1 MPDNNDRKFL
11 KGAAVL
17 AGAGILM
24 KLLGAVF
31 RIPLTNWIGDGMAYY
46 SVAYAIY
53 GTLVVIGTAGVP
65 IAISKLVSENIV
77 QGKYRNAHKV
87 FHVATLL
94 MLAIGTTGFLICF
107 FGADLIAGLIKSPK
121 SAPAIRAMSPA
132 LFFVPLFSSFRGF
145 FNGRQNMNPTAVSE
159 ITEQLVRCGVGLSLA
174 YMMSHPVLNEV
185 NAAAGASL
193 GASVGAIA
201 GLLIIFMIFLLNKK
215 PFEYKIEHGIQEVED
230 GKVLAKR
237 IAWIAVPIIIGSEI
251 MPIMTVIDTG
261 IVMNVLQANGWS
273 RAVTEHLYGL
283 YGGYCNSII
292 AFPQIFTQA
301 VAVSLVPAI
310 SAHFAKKDSG
320 RVNDTTNL
328 GYRTTMIMGFPCAL
342 GLFVIAEPILK
353 LMYFRQPKSC
363 EEAAP
368 IMMIMAISVIFLA
381 HMQTSVSVLQAVGKQ
396 LLPVRNLAFACIGK
410 VVVTY
415 LTVSIHAINVKGAA
429 IGTMFAYIVTLL
441 LNEYSVKKYT
451 GLKHQIS
458 LTYVRPGAAALGMAA
473 VTYGVYRL
481 VTYILAGHGANVV
494 NAAGV
499 LAAILCAAAVYVIL
513 LFAFKAIKME
523 ELDNFPGGKRL
534 AKILQKFLPKVL
546 LR

>member
-1 MPDNNDRKFL
+1 MPDSNDKKFL

-31 RIPLTNWIGDGMAYY
+31 RIPLTNWIGDGMTYY

-65 IAISKLVSENIV
+65 IAISKLVSENIAC
-77 QGKYRNAHKV
+77 GKYRNAHKV

-94 MLAIGTTGFLICF
+94 MLAIGTVGFLICF
-107 FGADLIAGLIKSPK
+107 AGADVIANLIKSPG
-121 SAPAIRAMSPA
+121 SAQAIRAMSPA

-159 ITEQLVRCGVGLSLA
+159 ITEQLVRCGVGLGLA

-185 NAAAGASL
+185 KAAAGASL
-193 GASVGAIA
+193 GASVGAVA
-201 GLLIIFMIFLLNKK
+201 GLLIIFLIFVLNKK
-215 PFEYKIEHGIQEVED
+215 PFTHKIEHGIPDVDD
-230 GKVLAKR
+230 GKTLAKR

-273 RAVTEHLYGL
+273 RSVTEHLYSL
-283 YGGYCNSII
+283 YGGYCNPII

-310 SAHFAKKDSG
+310 SAHFARKDPK
-320 RVNDTTNL
+320 RVNDTINL
-328 GYRTTMIMGFPCAL
+328 GYRTTMIMGLPCAI

-353 LMYFRQPKSC
+353 LMYFRQPQSC

-396 LLPVRNLAFACIGK
+396 FLPVRNLAFACVGK
-410 VVVTY
+410 VAVTY
-415 LTVSIHAINVKGAA
+415 MTVSIHAINVKGAA
-429 IGTMFAYIVTLL
+429 IGTMFAYVVTLM

-451 GLKHQIS
+451 GLKHEIS
-458 LTYVRPGAAALGMAA
+458 LTYIRPGVAALCMGAI
-473 VTYGVYRL
+473 TYGVYKL
-481 VTYILAGHGANVV
+481 ITYLAAGHSANMV
-494 NAAGV
+494 NALGV
-499 LAAILCAAAVYVIL
+499 MTAILCAATVYIVL
-513 LFAFKAIKME
+513 LFAFKAIRME
-523 ELDNFPGGKRL
+523 EIQDFPGGERL
-534 AKILQKFLPKVL
+534 AGLIRKFLPKAL

>member
-1 MPDNNDRKFL
+1 M
-11 KGAAVL
+11 
-17 AGAGILM
+17 I
-24 KLLGAVF
+24 
-31 RIPLTNWIGDGMAYY
+31 I
-46 SVAYAIY
+46 
-53 GTLVVIGTAGVP
+53 
-65 IAISKLVSENIV
+65 
-77 QGKYRNAHKV
+77 
-87 FHVATLL
+87 
-94 MLAIGTTGFLICF
+94 FLI
-107 FGADLIAGLIKSPK
+107 
-121 SAPAIRAMSPA
+121 
-132 LFFVPLFSSFRGF
+132 FV
-145 FNGRQNMNPTAVSE
+145 
-159 ITEQLVRCGVGLSLA
+159 
-174 YMMSHPVLNEV
+174 
-185 NAAAGASL
+185 
-193 GASVGAIA
+193 
-201 GLLIIFMIFLLNKK
+201 LNKK
-215 PFEYKIEHGIQEVED
+215 PFTHKIEHGIPDVDD
-230 GKVLAKR
+230 GKTLAKR

-273 RAVTEHLYGL
+273 RSVTEHLYSL
-283 YGGYCNSII
+283 YGGYCNPII

-473 VTYGVYRL
+473 VTYGVYWL

-513 LFAFKAIKME
+513 LFAFKAIRME

>member
-174 YMMSHPVLNEV
+174 YMMSHPILNEV

-201 GLLIIFMIFLLNKK
+201 GFLIIFMIFLLNKK
-215 PFEYKIEHGIQEVED
+215 PFEYKIEHSLS
-230 GKVLAKR
+230 KTLRFCMAAAKR
-237 IAWIAVPIIIGSEI
+237 TRRCS
-251 MPIMTVIDTG
+251 M
-261 IVMNVLQANGWS
+261 S
-273 RAVTEHLYGL
+273 
-283 YGGYCNSII
+283 S
-292 AFPQIFTQA
+292 
-301 VAVSLVPAI
+301 
-310 SAHFAKKDSG
+310 
-320 RVNDTTNL
+320 
-328 GYRTTMIMGFPCAL
+328 
-342 GLFVIAEPILK
+342 
-353 LMYFRQPKSC
+353 
-363 EEAAP
+363 
-368 IMMIMAISVIFLA
+368 
-381 HMQTSVSVLQAVGKQ
+381 SVSA
-396 LLPVRNLAFACIGK
+396 RF
-410 VVVTY
+410 
-415 LTVSIHAINVKGAA
+415 S
-429 IGTMFAYIVTLL
+429 
-441 LNEYSVKKYT
+441 SSS
-451 GLKHQIS
+451 S
-458 LTYVRPGAAALGMAA
+458 LRTSRWF
-473 VTYGVYRL
+473 T
-481 VTYILAGHGANVV
+481 
-494 NAAGV
+494 
-499 LAAILCAAAVYVIL
+499 
-513 LFAFKAIKME
+513 
-523 ELDNFPGGKRL
+523 
-534 AKILQKFLPKVL
+534 
-546 LR
+546 